1 MKLDRL
7 SPTDFRLTLSAE
19 ELAAWVAAAR
29 CVLEPGCSELTP
41 RSARLVSDI
50 VADHDDQIAAAPI
63 SVYPGAR
70 PAALRI
76 DLPAGE
82 QVVYDPF

>member
-1 MKLDRL
+1 MKMDRL

-19 ELAAWVAAAR
+19 ELAAWIAAAR

-41 RSARLVSDI
+41 MSHRIVEGI
-50 VADHDDQIAAAPI
+50 VADHDDQITSAPV
-63 SVYPGAR
+63 SLYPGAR